1 MGIPPGLG
9 RRLSLIGAI
18 LDGIIMKICALLVA
32 VMVLI
37 VWFGILSRYGLSL
50 GVTWTEE
57 LSRYV
62 MIWAALLAI
71 PVGVFRREHIG
82 LELVFGM
89 VPHRVRK
96 PLRAALDIL
105 AITFFAFLAWYGT
118 GMAIQ
123 GANQFATIF
132 GMSMMVPF
140 AAVPVSA
147 AIAAFQ
153 ATVLL
158 VRDLTLDLDEMPG
171 LQMEDAE

>member
-1 MGIPPGLG
+1 MGIPPGVG
-9 RRLSLIGAI
+9 RRLTLIGTT
-18 LDGIIMKICALLVA
+18 LDAVIMKICGVLVA

-50 GVTWTEE
+50 GVTWAEE

-82 LELVFGM
+82 LELLFGM
-89 VPHRVRK
+89 LPHLARK
-96 PLRAALDIL
+96 PLRALLDIL
-105 AITFFAFLAWYGT
+105 AIGFFGFLAWYGT
-118 GMAIQ
+118 GMTIQ
-123 GANQFATIF
+123 GGNQFATIF

-153 ATVLL
+153 SVVLL
-158 VRDLTLDLDEMPG
+158 LRDLSLDIDEMPG
-171 LQMEDAE
+171 AQMEDAE